1 MAHGSLIKK
10 TKKNKKTLPRTF
22 AMAAHISQIHGD
34 ENHSEP
40 TDYKKQ
46 TNRKEKL
53 EDENGWIYIIPFIRR
68 SNFPLILF

>member
-10 TKKNKKTLPRTF
+10 QKNKKKERKKKPLPRTF

-53 EDENGWIYIIPFIRR
+53 KDENG
-68 SNFPLILF
+68 